1 MSPIKQTRIMVRVT
15 TTENIIEGYIT
26 KIVESRTLDILK
38 SKEKFL
44 AVTDAKVYK
53 DGRRPDLYEPWLTS
67 HRPEGGYEERR
78 FVAVN
83 VTNIV
88 SVEEI

>member
-1 MSPIKQTRIMVRVT
+1 MSPIKKTRIMVRVT
-15 TTENIIEGYIT
+15 TTDNIIEGYIS
-26 KIVESRTLDILK
+26 KIAESRTLDILK

-53 DGRRPDLYEPWLTS
+53 DG
-67 HRPEGGYEERR
+67 GYEERK

-88 SVEEI
+88 SVEEL